1 MMVNCFTDVSQWA
14 ANRLIFKGDENTG
27 LRYKNPSPKEKGF
40 LFLGEGV
47 INDSM
52 RVERVYPGAVKTD
65 KFNGYVL
72 FTECSALYSSY
83 T

>member
-1 MMVNCFTDVSQWA
+1 
-14 ANRLIFKGDENTG
+14 
-27 LRYKNPSPKEKGF
+27 
-40 LFLGEGV
+40 
-47 INDSM
+47 M
-52 RVERVYPGAVKTD
+52 RVERVYPGAVKTG